1 MTNPQAAV
9 YIVGVGMTP
18 TGKFLDRDI
27 KQLTAAA
34 VNAAL
39 ADAGL
44 SISEIQSA
52 YFSNATQG
60 ALEGQTMIRGQ
71 VVLRSM
77 GFESIPIFNIENACA
92 SASSAFNL
100 SLIHI

>member
-44 SISEIQSA
+44 SVSDIQSA
-52 YFSNATQG
+52 YFSNAT
-60 ALEGQTMIRGQ
+60 
-71 VVLRSM
+71 
-77 GFESIPIFNIENACA
+77 
-92 SASSAFNL
+92 
-100 SLIHI
+100 